1 MEEGT
6 NIFDTKTEQEIL
18 PATGNIEKN
27 ILNEYSLTMSQLASI
42 FEEQAINDE
51 SEDEP
56 ILLNSSFIVNNGTL
70 DFFTEYT
77 ISSSD
82 KLGRASLIISG
93 DVNNNDE
100 GFLSDGT
107 MVNII
112 ADDDIKNR
120 VLEAF
125 EVENELPASIYIKA
139 IIEDALKGKVNIK
152 NMSLQENNLVLSID
166 ND

>member
-1 MEEGT
+1 MEEGI
-6 NIFDTKTEQEIL
+6 NIFNTK
-18 PATGNIEKN
+18 IEKESLPVVGDIERN
-27 ILNEYSLTMSQLASI
+27 ILNEYSLTMSQLANI

-56 ILLNSSFIVNNGTL
+56 ILLNSSFIVNNGNL

-100 GFLSDGT
+100 GLLSDGM

-120 VLEAF
+120 VFEAF
-125 EVENELPASIYIKA
+125 GVENELPVSTYIKA
-139 IIEDALKGKVNIK
+139 IIEDALKGKVNIR

-166 ND
+166 NN

>member
-100 GFLSDGT
+100 GLLSDGT

-112 ADDDIKNR
+112 ADDD
-120 VLEAF
+120 V
-125 EVENELPASIYIKA
+125 P
-139 IIEDALKGKVNIK
+139 
-152 NMSLQENNLVLSID
+152 
-166 ND
+166 